1 MSDQAQELRNLIRLR
16 HEKDAPSPGGALT
29 GGPER
34 KTRIITVTSGKGGVG
49 KSNFTLNFGLC
60 LQARGY
66 KTLIF
71 DADIGF
77 ANIDVLM
84 GISSKANLL
93 HLIKGEKTI
102 GELVQTGPKGLQ
114 FIAGGS
120 GLYDL
125 VRLSDSE
132 ADSFTEQI
140 QELGGMADFIL
151 FDTGAGLS
159 KETQRFIAAA
169 QETLVV
175 TTPEPTS
182 ITDAYALIKMVRSE
196 DPGVAFKL
204 VVNRAAHGRE
214 ARETAEK
221 IAMVARRF
229 LSVELQ
235 TLGFVEDDHHVSR
248 AVKEQTPFTIAYP
261 NSPAAK
267 SMNVLVDQFLGQ
279 QPKADSTGGFK
290 GFLSR
295 LIGR

>member
-1 MSDQAQELRNLIRLR
+1 MSDQAQELRKLIRLR
-16 HEKDAPSPGGALT
+16 HEKDTPSPGSALT
-29 GGPER
+29 GQPER

-49 KSNFTLNFGLC
+49 KSNFTLNFALC

-132 ADSFTEQI
+132 ADSFTDQI

-196 DPGVAFKL
+196 DPDVHFKL
-204 VVNRAAHGRE
+204 VVNRAAHSRE
-214 ARETAEK
+214 AKETAEK

-235 TLGFVEDDHHVSR
+235 TLGFVEDDQHVSR